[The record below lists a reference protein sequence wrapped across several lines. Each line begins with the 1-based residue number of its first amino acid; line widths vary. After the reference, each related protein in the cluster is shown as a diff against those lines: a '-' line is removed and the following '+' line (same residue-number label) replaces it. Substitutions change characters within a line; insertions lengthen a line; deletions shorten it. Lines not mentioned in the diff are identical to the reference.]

1 MEKILLITII
11 GILLVGII
19 SAVSLT
25 LSNTDFKEKVFTIS
39 SSLFYEKLLGL
50 EKIDSKDIPKN
61 TELDLSDSG
70 LEITKNKEG
79 VLRIRTGW
87 KR

>member
-1 MEKILLITII
+1 MEKILLTII

-50 EKIDSKDIPKN
+50 EKIDSKDIPRN

-70 LEITKNKEG
+70 LEITKNKDG
-79 VLRIRTGW
+79 VIRVRT
-87 KR
+87 K